1 MLKKFFVGLLIAM
14 VGVCFGAKFNNAEAN
29 KLLNAKDYV
38 KLQQYLQTNNEYDA
52 TYKAIYNRYAFIVR
66 IMVKKDV
73 NKSNILSL
81 VKQEIKE
88 GRLDYAQSMN
98 ILFMSR
104 VYIPELRQNYEFA
117 RLTKQFYEENKT
129 QKYGASSYNAICSA
143 YIHLKEFDNL
153 LNLLNSLQE
162 NKIANATCAMVNR
175 SLKEFT
181 TEQKIAY
188 FGMVGKNSTKFVRT
202 AKDLT
207 SVVEQSSKITDT
219 KYDAVM
225 KELYTKLNRSF
236 YSKITVSEEWKQ
248 ALVMVNL
255 QIKAYGM

>member
-1 MLKKFFVGLLIAM
+1 MVGLLIAM
-14 VGVCFGAKFNNAEAN
+14 VGVCFGAKFDSKEAE
-29 KLLNAKDYV
+29 KLLKEKDYV

-66 IMVKKDV
+66 IMIKKDV
-73 NKSNILSL
+73 NKSSILSL

-88 GRLDYAQSMN
+88 GKLDCAQSVN
-98 ILFMSR
+98 LLLMSR

-129 QKYGASSYNAICSA
+129 QKYGASSNNAICSA

-153 LNLLNSLQE
+153 LNFLNSLQE
-162 NKIANATCAMVNR
+162 NKIANVTCTMVNR

-181 TEQKIAY
+181 TEQKITY
-188 FGMVGKNSTKFVRT
+188 FGMVSKNPIKFIRT
-202 AKDLT
+202 ANDLIL
-207 SVVEQSSKITDT
+207 VIQQASKITDT

-225 KELYTKLNRSF
+225 KELYTKLNRAF
-236 YSKITVSEEWKQ
+236 YSKIVESDTWKQ
-248 ALVMVNL
+248 ALVNL
-255 QIKAYGM
+255 QLIMKPYNL